1 MLHRSSTVL
10 LTALLGLSLPLAG
23 AAQAQNARELASKER
38 SGDAEAGPG
47 SGQMVRRSVSPNPAG
62 LGSDPLTGPRSR
74 LARDWVGS
82 RPLAATTPILV
93 LAGHADSQNIGG
105 AGTPGAAVTA
115 GAPPMYRGI
124 TDELYWN
131 MVVAQ
136 AVEAEGRR
144 RGLRIAYYR
153 PPFRTIHDPN
163 APGTNWAVGR
173 QHAQQGGYA
182 MEIHFDA
189 WGPTGVGSGLIP
201 PLHAPFSRVDEE
213 LAREFGG
220 YPMLFRDGLG
230 GPRRGISLLEIGKL
244 EGYLEAALRDPRT
257 RPRIVQMISNRVVN
271 ALERGLGRRPASDPS
286 PVASGERPAV
296 SAPPGEA
303 GSAQRGRGLQA
314 SSEGE

>member
-1 MLHRSSTVL
+1 MLHRCSPMFL
-10 LTALLGLSLPLAG
+10 GALLSLSLPLAG
-23 AAQAQNARELASKER
+23 LAQNQSALELASR
-38 SGDAEAGPG
+38 SEAGEGAPTSDANQLVG
-47 SGQMVRRSVSPNPAG
+47 RSVSPNPAG
-62 LGSDPLTGPRSR
+62 PGSDPLTGPRSR
-74 LARDWVGS
+74 LPRDWVGTRS
-82 RPLAATTPILV
+82 LAANTPILV
-93 LAGHADSQNIGG
+93 LAGHADSQNMGG

-115 GAPPMYRGI
+115 GAPPMYPGI

-136 AVEAEGRR
+136 AVVAEGRR
-144 RGLRIAYYR
+144 RGLRIEYYR

-173 QHAQQGGYA
+173 QHAQRGGYA

-201 PLHAPFSRVDEE
+201 PLHAPFSRIDEE

-230 GPRRGISLLEIGKL
+230 APRRGISLLEIGKL

-257 RPRIVQMISNRVVN
+257 RPRTVQMITERVVN
-271 ALERGLGRRPASDPS
+271 ALERGLGRRPASSPA
-286 PVASGERPAV
+286 PVASGERPAF

-303 GSAQRGRGLQA
+303 GSAPRGRGLQA
-314 SSEGE
+314 SSEAE

>member
-1 MLHRSSTVL
+1 
-10 LTALLGLSLPLAG
+10 
-23 AAQAQNARELASKER
+23 
-38 SGDAEAGPG
+38 
-47 SGQMVRRSVSPNPAG
+47 MVRRSVSPNPDG
-62 LGSDPLTGPRSR
+62 PNSDPLTGPRSR
-74 LARDWVGS
+74 LARDWVGT
-82 RPLAATTPILV
+82 RPLAAGTPILV

-115 GAPPMYRGI
+115 GAAPMYPGI

-136 AVEAEGRR
+136 AVVAEGSR
-144 RGLRIAYYR
+144 RGLRIEYYR

-163 APGTNWAVGR
+163 APGTNWAMGR
-173 QHAQQGGYA
+173 QHVQQGGYA

-220 YPMLFRDGLG
+220 YPMGFRDGLG

-257 RPRIVQMISNRVVN
+257 RPRTVQMITDRVVN
-271 ALERGLGRRPASDPS
+271 ALERGLGRRPAGTS
-286 PVASGERPAV
+286 PVASGDPPAF
-296 SAPPGEA
+296 SAPPGAA
-303 GSAQRGRGLQA
+303 GSVPPARNLQA